1 MRFPTRRSR
10 ASRPAAARLLGL
22 LAALWLWLPGAAAA
36 MGCFPSAAMP
46 PGLVPVALAEGAS
59 VELTFL
65 GHSTFLIESRGGTRA
80 VTDYNAYIR
89 SPVTP
94 EIVTMNNFHDTHYT
108 DFVEPGVRHILRGW
122 NPAGGPAEHDVTV
135 NDLRV
140 RNVPTAVH
148 GRIGDQAL
156 GNSIFVF
163 ETPDLCIAHL
173 GHLHHLLLDAQ
184 LGEIGQIDVLLV
196 PIDGS
201 YTMSQ
206 QEMAQ
211 VIDQIGP
218 AVVVPMHYFGGYR
231 LAQFLE
237 LMRPR
242 WEVVMSETP
251 KLTLSRATL
260 PWRQII
266 VLPGA

>member
-1 MRFPTRRSR
+1 M
-10 ASRPAAARLLGL
+10 
-22 LAALWLWLPGAAAA
+22 LA
-36 MGCFPSAAMP
+36 P
-46 PGLVPVALAEGAS
+46 PLVPVALTGEAS

-80 VTDYNAYIR
+80 VTDYNDYVR

-94 EIVTMNNFHDTHYT
+94 DIVTMNNAHDTHYT
-108 DFVEPGVRHILRGW
+108 DYVEPSIQHVLRGW
-122 NPAGGPAEHDVTV
+122 SPTGGAAEHDVAIA
-135 NDLRV
+135 DLRV

-148 GRIGDQAL
+148 GRVGDQAL

-173 GHLHHLLLDAQ
+173 GHLHHVLLDTQ
-184 LGEIGQIDVLLV
+184 IGEIGQIDVLLV

-206 QEMAQ
+206 EEMAQ

-218 AVVVPMHYFGGYR
+218 AVIVPMHYFGAQR
-231 LAQFLE
+231 LARFLG
-237 LMRPR
+237 LMRDR
-242 WEVVMSETP
+242 WEVVMMETP
-251 KLTLSRATL
+251 KLALSRATL

-266 VLPGA
+266 VLPGN